1 MKNLVSI
8 IMNCY
13 NGDKYLEKSLKSI
26 IFQKYTNWELIFWD
40 NQSSDN
46 SKKIFDQFSN
56 SNFKYFL
63 SEKHTTLY
71 EARNLACEKAK
82 GEYIAFL
89 DCDDVWHEDF
99 LSERKY
105 FYENKFYDY
114 SYSNAYKLFEKSNSK
129 VTHTNKKLSNGL
141 IYDFLAKEYLV
152 TISSL
157 IIKKK
162 LLKEIGP
169 FNPVFNIIGDFDFV
183 MKISKT
189 KQAYAI
195 QNPLLQIRI
204 HGNNFHDKN
213 RKMFFREFKNWFFN
227 QIEDSFFIRNKF
239 FFFKKLVHLF
249 IVSIFPL
256 FIKDFFKKK

>member
-114 SYSNAYKLFEKSNSK
+114 SYSNAYILFEKSNSK

-162 LLKEIGP
+162 LLKEIGS

-213 RKMFFREFKNWFFN
+213 RKMFFKEFKNWFFN

-249 IVSIFPL
+249 IVSIFPV